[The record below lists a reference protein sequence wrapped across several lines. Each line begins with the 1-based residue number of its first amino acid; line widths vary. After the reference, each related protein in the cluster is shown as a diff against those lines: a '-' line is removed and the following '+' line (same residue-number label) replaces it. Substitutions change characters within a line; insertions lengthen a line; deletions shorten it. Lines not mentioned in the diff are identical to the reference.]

1 MSVYW
6 RNPDI
11 DVDELSK
18 AFKGLDE
25 EAVQAILDFLPKRK
39 QAMITAIEQ
48 PIAKKEIRIARAGL
62 VDIARKMV
70 SDGQFSMDDIFG
82 QEELE

>member
-1 MSVYW
+1 MAHTLT
-6 RNPDI
+6 NDI
-11 DVDELSK
+11 ICYSPEEILSS
-18 AFKGLDE
+18 
-25 EAVQAILDFLPKRK
+25 IRK
-39 QAMITAIEQ
+39 IISEDGVSSSDNR
-48 PIAKKEIRIARAGL
+48 IKKEIRIARAGL